1 MGIPKL
7 NKLLLEKC
15 SKQSIRKIH
24 MESLFEKRIAVDISI
39 YMYRFLA
46 DGDFMEH
53 VYLFLSIFK
62 YYCIVP
68 VFIFD
73 GKPPAEKTAL
83 LKRRYCEK
91 RDAQTEYA
99 QLESVLQTL
108 SDPTEID
115 ELMQKM
121 NSLKKRMLRV
131 TYYHIDQVVE
141 LIKAFG
147 FEYYFAPQ
155 EADQLCAYLT
165 ITKNTYAV
173 LSDDMDLL
181 VAGCPFV
188 IRSMSL
194 ANHDAILYDTSLI
207 LNDLQITLPEF
218 REIIVLSGTDYD
230 MNTSNTMSVRK
241 SFEYYKKYKENMEME
256 QQNLNS
262 SNSCNFYNWLI
273 EQGIINTMDFD
284 KICNLFDITY
294 YATEMREFL
303 RTNIIEKTKMSV
315 SQIKTI
321 MKKYKFIFV

>member
-15 SKQSIRKIH
+15 SNQSIRKIH
-24 MESLFEKRIAVDISI
+24 MESLYGKRIAVDISI

-73 GKPPAEKTAL
+73 GKPPVEKTAL

-108 SDPTEID
+108 SDSAEIA

-131 TYYHIDQVVE
+131 TYYHIDQVIE

-147 FEYYFAPQ
+147 FEYYLAPQ

-165 ITKNTYAV
+165 ITKDTYAV
-173 LSDDMDLL
+173 LSDDMDLI
-181 VAGCPFV
+181 VAGCPLV
-188 IRSMSL
+188 IRNMSL
-194 ANHDAILYDTSLI
+194 MNHDAILYDTHLI
-207 LNDLQITLPEF
+207 LQDLQITLPEF
-218 REIIVLSGTDYD
+218 REIIVVSGTDYD
-230 MNTSNTMSVRK
+230 HRLPIERK
-241 SFEYYKKYKENMEME
+241 AE
-256 QQNLNS
+256 
-262 SNSCNFYNWLI
+262 
-273 EQGIINTMDFD
+273 
-284 KICNLFDITY
+284 
-294 YATEMREFL
+294 A
-303 RTNIIEKTKMSV
+303 
-315 SQIKTI
+315 
-321 MKKYKFIFV
+321 

>member
-1 MGIPKL
+1 MYICFYPSL
-7 NKLLLEKC
+7 N
-15 SKQSIRKIH
+15 ITV
-24 MESLFEKRIAVDISI
+24 LF
-39 YMYRFLA
+39 L
-46 DGDFMEH
+46 
-53 VYLFLSIFK
+53 YLFST
-62 YYCIVP
+62 V
-68 VFIFD
+68 
-73 GKPPAEKTAL
+73 KPPAEKTAL

-91 RDAQTEYA
+91 REAQTEYA

-108 SDPTEID
+108 SDPAEID

-131 TYYHIDQVVE
+131 TYYHIDQVIE

-188 IRSMSL
+188 IRNMSL

-218 REIIVLSGTDYD
+218 REIIVLSGTDY
-230 MNTSNTMSVRK
+230 
-241 SFEYYKKYKENMEME
+241 E
-256 QQNLNS
+256 
-262 SNSCNFYNWLI
+262 
-273 EQGIINTMDFD
+273 
-284 KICNLFDITY
+284 IT
-294 YATEMREFL
+294 TQ
-303 RTNIIEKTKMSV
+303 TP
-315 SQIKTI
+315 
-321 MKKYKFIFV
+321 